1 MNKQNSLIEQQL
13 NHRTIREF
21 TEDQIIDQ
29 CPLET
34 YHG

>member
-21 TEDQIIDQ
+21 TQDQISDQ
-29 CPLET
+29 VITQL
-34 YHG
+34 